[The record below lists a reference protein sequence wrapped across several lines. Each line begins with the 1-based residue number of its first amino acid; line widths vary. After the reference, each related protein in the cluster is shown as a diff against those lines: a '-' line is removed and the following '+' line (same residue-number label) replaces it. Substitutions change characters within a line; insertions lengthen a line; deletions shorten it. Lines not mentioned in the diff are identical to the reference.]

1 MTSRTP
7 ANRAGTKSAH
17 GTLADRYRLDELL
30 GRGGTADVYRG
41 TDLRLGRPVAVKIF
55 RPGADAVFEERFRDE
70 AVLLAR
76 LHHPGLVTVYD
87 AGRYENHSYL
97 VMQLV
102 RGTTLRQQLATAPM
116 TPQSAARLGVRLAGA
131 LAHVHAAGIVH
142 RDVKPSNILL
152 DADDRPYLTDF
163 GISRLIDAT
172 SNTVPGAL
180 IGTAAYLAPEQVLGT
195 GAGPAADVYA
205 LGLVLLECLKGEL
218 EYSGP
223 PLEAAIARLHRP
235 PDIPSHV
242 PTALAG
248 LLRDMTSKDE
258 TARPD
263 ARECAAALTDIS
275 PDPDPDLDPDTA
287 PAGAVHRLAGEGD
300 EAGDSR
306 LSPGPVTTREET
318 PQRPA
323 KGSGVRR
330 TRTLLV
336 SGTALAALL
345 GAVLTTTALLPGGT
359 GGQEAPTPRPPES
372 APHTAREPSAGP
384 SAPGPVRHTTTKPSA
399 AAPADAASSSASH
412 GQGSQD
418 GQDSQ
423 GNQDSQDSQ
432 GSQGNQAGQDSPE
445 SGENAGRRSGEHA
458 PNSSAPRKPLGDA
471 GDERA
476 QDSGPQNG
484 GSRENGPKKPKADK
498 GVVPPGDGKRQGGK
512 GPEKS
517 ERR

>member
-7 ANRAGTKSAH
+7 ADMAGTKSAH

-30 GRGGTADVYRG
+30 GRGGTADVYQG
-41 TDLRLGRPVAVKIF
+41 TDLRLGRPVAVKMF

-87 AGRYENHSYL
+87 AGRHENHPYL

-102 RGTTLRQQLATAPM
+102 RGATLRQKIATAPM
-116 TPQSAARLGVRLAGA
+116 TPLSAVRLGVRLARA

-152 DADDRPYLTDF
+152 EADGRPYLTDF
-163 GISRLIDAT
+163 GISRLVDAT
-172 SNTVPGAL
+172 SHTVPGAL
-180 IGTAAYLAPEQVLGT
+180 VGTAAYLAPEQVLGT

-235 PDIPSHV
+235 PVIPSRV
-242 PTALAG
+242 PPALAG

-258 TARPD
+258 GARPD
-263 ARECAAALTDIS
+263 AQACAAALTDIA
-275 PDPDPDLDPDTA
+275 LDPATA
-287 PAGAVHRLAGEGD
+287 SAESVHHLAGEGD
-300 EAGDSR
+300 ETGDDR
-306 LSPGPVTTREET
+306 LSPGPATTREKT
-318 PQRPA
+318 PRQPA
-323 KGSGVRR
+323 KAPRVRR

-359 GGQEAPTPRPPES
+359 SGQEAPTPRAPES
-372 APHTAREPSAGP
+372 ASHTARGPSAGS
-384 SAPGPVRHTTTKPSA
+384 SAPGPVRHTTTRPSA
-399 AAPADAASSSASH
+399 GAPADTASSGASR
-412 GQGSQD
+412 GQGSPESP
-418 GQDSQ
+418 G
-423 GNQDSQDSQ
+423 SQ
-432 GSQGNQAGQDSPE
+432 GSQAGQDSPE
-445 SGENAGRRSGEHA
+445 PGENAGRSGEEHA
-458 PNSSAPRKPLGDA
+458 RNSRAPHRPPGGA
-471 GDERA
+471 GDER
-476 QDSGPQNG
+476 PQGSDAKKG
-484 GSRENGPKKPKADK
+484 GSGENGPKKAKAGKD
-498 GVVPPGDGKRQGGK
+498 VIPPGDGKRQGGK

-517 ERR
+517 KRR